1 MMRSVISALALVFV
15 AGVGPALSQQQ
26 LPAKFANDPVAK
38 ALGPDVFNAALK
50 EGKVV
55 WYGATTTQDFFD
67 KGGQD
72 RFEKR
77 FGIKLELINAR
88 LRVLT
93 DRLRTESAVDK
104 VQGDVFLGND
114 QYMLELYKNDIL
126 QQWRPP
132 APQLDRINKGAFV
145 RTPEGYWWPV
155 QISAQ
160 ALLINTKMVQEDAIT
175 LSRSARSQVAWQ
187 GRHP

>member
-1 MMRSVISALALVFV
+1 MITRSISAILFV
-15 AGVGPALSQQQ
+15 IMAAAGPVHSQQQ
-26 LPAKFANDPVAK
+26 LPARFAADPVAK
-38 ALGPDVFNAALK
+38 ALGPEVFNAALK
-50 EGKVV
+50 EGNVV

-67 KGGQD
+67 KGGQE

-77 FGIKLELINAR
+77 FGIKLNLINGR
-88 LRVLT
+88 LRTLT
-93 DRLRTESAVDK
+93 DRLRTESAVNK

-126 QQWRPP
+126 RQWRPP
-132 APQLDRINKGAFV
+132 APELDRINKDAFV

-160 ALLINTKMVQEDAIT
+160 A
-175 LSRSARSQVAWQ
+175 
-187 GRHP
+187 